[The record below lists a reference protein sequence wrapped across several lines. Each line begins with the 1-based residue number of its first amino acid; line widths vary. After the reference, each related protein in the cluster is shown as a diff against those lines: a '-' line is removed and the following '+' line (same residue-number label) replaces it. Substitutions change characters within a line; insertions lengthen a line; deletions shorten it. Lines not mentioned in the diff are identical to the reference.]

1 MCPAVRSKLP
11 TEPRQLCS
19 SCCSSPL
26 AAVSHHPILMSLQ
39 LLIPFICPCPL
50 LFGVNHAVICVW
62 WVVFLICMCVYIY
75 IYPASL
81 LKEIQTVWR
90 QQDWCSDI
98 QPFCIHVL
106 FQTALYSLDA
116 ILVTTAF
123 RARFYWL
130 PCCVICPESRS
141 ITKHTLASHPEE
153 RQCYVQC

>member
-1 MCPAVRSKLP
+1 M
-11 TEPRQLCS
+11 QLFVCGG
-19 SCCSSPL
+19 
-26 AAVSHHPILMSLQ
+26 
-39 LLIPFICPCPL
+39 
-50 LFGVNHAVICVW
+50 LFFSYACV
-62 WVVFLICMCVYIY
+62 CIY

-81 LKEIQTVWR
+81 FKEIQTVWR

-130 PCCVICPESRS
+130 PCCVICPESHS